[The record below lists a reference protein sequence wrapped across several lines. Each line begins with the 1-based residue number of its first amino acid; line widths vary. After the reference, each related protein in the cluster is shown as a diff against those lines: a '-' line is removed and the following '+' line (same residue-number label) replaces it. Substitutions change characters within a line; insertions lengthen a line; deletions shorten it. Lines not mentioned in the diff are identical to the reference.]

1 MSRPPLTLAVTALA
15 PVAWGTTYLVTTE
28 LLPPGRPLLAGVLR
42 ALPAGLVLALVAG
55 RRPAGTWWAKAATLG
70 VLNIGGFFFL
80 LFTAAF
86 RLPGGVAATMGAI
99 QPLLAAG
106 LAAGLLG
113 ERLRRRTLVAG
124 ILGVLGVGLL
134 VLRAEARLDL
144 LGVAAGLGG
153 AVSMACGVVLT
164 KRWGRPVPL
173 LTFTSWQLVAG
184 GLFLVPVMLAVEG
197 LPPALTATNAAG
209 FLWLATAGT
218 AGAYALWFRGIERLP
233 IARITLL
240 GLLSPVVAA
249 LAGWAALGQTLG
261 AWQLAGMAL
270 VLGAVWLGQTVRR
283 ATRRSKSGA
292 RGDQDRHRRVPAM
305 AST

>member
-1 MSRPPLTLAVTALA
+1 
-15 PVAWGTTYLVTTE
+15 
-28 LLPPGRPLLAGVLR
+28 
-42 ALPAGLVLALVAG
+42 
-55 RRPAGTWWAKAATLG
+55 
-70 VLNIGGFFFL
+70 
-80 LFTAAF
+80 
-86 RLPGGVAATMGAI
+86 
-99 QPLLAAG
+99 
-106 LAAGLLG
+106 
-113 ERLRRRTLVAG
+113 
-124 ILGVLGVGLL
+124 
-134 VLRAEARLDL
+134 
-144 LGVAAGLGG
+144 
-153 AVSMACGVVLT
+153 
-164 KRWGRPVPL
+164 
-173 LTFTSWQLVAG
+173 VAG